1 MTLAVKRMTIYPLS
15 FPLGR
20 KVSHATSE
28 RVVSEPIVVA
38 IELMNGSVGYGET
51 LPREYVTGET
61 SASVLELLQGEF
73 AKELLAFSP
82 QSFPEALEAIDALP
96 CIAEDGSN
104 CSAARACVELALLD
118 AVLRSGDRSLDSVV
132 GWLGDPKLG
141 SPGSTKTCRFSMVLA
156 SDTVQSITR
165 TARYAKWAGIR
176 NFKLKV
182 GMPDDDARIESTMRV
197 LGGLLSR
204 GKATL
209 RLDANGVWNVD
220 QAADA
225 LARWR
230 HIPLSGIEQP
240 LHRSKDDD
248 LVELKK
254 RCDVPIFHDESLSTF
269 EDAERLFELDVADG
283 FNIRLSKCGGL
294 LAALKLASFAIK
306 RKIQV
311 QLGCMVGET
320 SLLSA
325 AGVRFIQMTPG
336 VRFAEGSFGP
346 LLSRH
351 DIVSKRVRF
360 TWGGKPPKLHVRGL
374 GVDVS
379 TDLLAQHTV
388 EKPIVIEL

>member
-20 KVSHATSE
+20 KVSHASSE
-28 RVVSEPIVVA
+28 RVVSEPVVVA
-38 IELMNGSVGYGET
+38 IELMNGAVGYGET

-61 SASVLELLQGEF
+61 NESVIELLQGEF
-73 AKELLAFSP
+73 TRELLAFSP
-82 QSFPEALEAIDALP
+82 HNFPEALEAIDALP
-96 CIAEDGSN
+96 NIAEDGLN

-118 AVLRSGDRSLDSVV
+118 AVLRGGDRSLDSVV

-156 SDTVQSITR
+156 SNSIESNVR
-165 TARYAKWAGIR
+165 TARLAKWAGFR

-182 GMPDDDARIESTMRV
+182 GMSDDDARIDAVVRV
-197 LGGLLSR
+197 IGRLLSR

-209 RLDANGVWNVD
+209 RLDANGAWDVD
-220 QAADA
+220 EAVET
-225 LARWR
+225 LNRWR
-230 HIPLSGIEQP
+230 HLPLSGIEQP
-240 LHRSKDDD
+240 LHRSKDNE

-269 EDAERLFELDVADG
+269 EDAERLVELGVADG
-283 FNIRLSKCGGL
+283 FNIRVSKCGGL
-294 LAALKLASFAIK
+294 VAALKLASFAIK
-306 RKIQV
+306 RNIQT

-325 AGVRFIQMTPG
+325 AGVRFIQMAPG

-351 DIVSKRVRF
+351 DIARKRVRF
-360 TWGGKPPKLHVRGL
+360 TWAGRLPSLHERGL

-379 TDLLAQHTV
+379 SEMLLQHTKG
-388 EKPIVIEL
+388 KPIVIEL

>member
-1 MTLAVKRMTIYPLS
+1 
-15 FPLGR
+15 
-20 KVSHATSE
+20 
-28 RVVSEPIVVA
+28 
-38 IELMNGSVGYGET
+38 
-51 LPREYVTGET
+51 
-61 SASVLELLQGEF
+61 
-73 AKELLAFSP
+73 
-82 QSFPEALEAIDALP
+82 
-96 CIAEDGSN
+96 
-104 CSAARACVELALLD
+104 VELALLD

>member
-28 RVVSEPIVVA
+28 RAVSEPIVVA
-38 IELMNGSVGYGET
+38 VELMNGVVGYGET

-61 SASVLELLQGEF
+61 NETVLELLQGEF

-82 QSFPEALEAIDALP
+82 EGFPEALEAIDALP

-118 AVLRSGDRSLDSVV
+118 AVLRSEGQSLDGVT

-141 SPGSTKTCRFSMVLA
+141 SPGSEKTCRFSMVLA
-156 SDTVQSITR
+156 SNSISSIARTV
-165 TARYAKWAGIR
+165 RYAKWAGIR

-182 GMPDDDARIESTMRV
+182 GMPDDDARIESVMGV
-197 LGGLLSR
+197 LGGLLGR

-209 RLDANGVWNVD
+209 RLDANGVWDVD

-225 LARWR
+225 VKRWR
-230 HIPLSGIEQP
+230 HVPLSGIEQP
-240 LHRSKDDD
+240 LSPSRDND
-248 LVELKK
+248 LVELK
-254 RCDVPIFHDESLSTF
+254 RRVDVPIFHDESLSTF
-269 EDAERLFELDVADG
+269 EDAERLFELGVADG
-283 FNIRLSKCGGL
+283 FNIRISKCGGL
-294 LAALKLASFAIK
+294 LASLKLASIAIK
-306 RKIQV
+306 RKIQI

-320 SLLSA
+320 SLLSG
-325 AGVRFIQMTPG
+325 AGVRFLQMTPG

-351 DIVSKRVRF
+351 DIAPKRVRF
-360 TWGGKPPKLHVRGL
+360 TWGGKLPKLNEQGL

-379 TDLLAQHTV
+379 TELLSQHV
-388 EKPIVIEL
+388 QGKPIVIEL

>member
-28 RVVSEPIVVA
+28 RAVSEPIVVA
-38 IELMNGSVGYGET
+38 VELMNGAVGYGET

-61 SASVLELLQGEF
+61 NASVIELLQGEF
-73 AKELLAFSP
+73 ARELLAFSP
-82 QSFPEALEAIDALP
+82 RSFPEALEAIDALP
-96 CIAEDGSN
+96 SIDEGGMN

-118 AVLRSGDRSLDSVV
+118 AVLRSGNRSLDSVV
-132 GWLGDPKLG
+132 GWLGDPRLG
-141 SPGSTKTCRFSMVLA
+141 TPGSARTARFSMVLA
-156 SDTVQSITR
+156 SDSIESNVR
-165 TARYAKWAGIR
+165 SARLAKWAGFR

-182 GMPDDDARIESTMRV
+182 GMSDDDARVESIVRV
-197 LGGLLSR
+197 IGRLLSR

-209 RLDANGVWNVD
+209 RLDANGVWDVE
-220 QAADA
+220 QAVEF
-225 LARWR
+225 LNRWR
-230 HIPLSGIEQP
+230 HLPLSGIEQP
-240 LHRSKDDD
+240 LPRSKDRD

-254 RCDVPIFHDESLSTF
+254 RCDVPVFHDESLSTL
-269 EDAERLFELDVADG
+269 EDAERLHELGVADG
-283 FNIRLSKCGGL
+283 FNIRVSKCGGL

-306 RKIQV
+306 RNIQT

-336 VRFAEGSFGP
+336 VQFCEGSFGP

-351 DIVSKRVRF
+351 DIAQKRVRF
-360 TWGGKPPKLHVRGL
+360 TWAGSLPKLHERGL

-379 TDLLAQHTV
+379 SELLLQLTKG
-388 EKPIVIEL
+388 KPIVIEL